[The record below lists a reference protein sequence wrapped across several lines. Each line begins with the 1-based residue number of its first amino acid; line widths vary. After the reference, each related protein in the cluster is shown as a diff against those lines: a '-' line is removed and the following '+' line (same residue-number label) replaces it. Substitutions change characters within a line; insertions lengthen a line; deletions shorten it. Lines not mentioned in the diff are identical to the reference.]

1 MFNRINLQFLI
12 SYLGSFPFII
22 ILFDKFFLFQ
32 LDYNIMK
39 EFIVFYSLIIFVFIG
54 ATNWNL
60 KKHISTNLILLGF
73 IPSLLSVIVI
83 FLHLYSYEVYLIIIF
98 FLILQT
104 ILDNFIYKYNFERKI
119 YYKIRIPL
127 TIIIVCSL
135 ILIQV

>member
-60 KKHISTNLILLGF
+60 KKNISTNLILLGF

-83 FLHLYSYEVYLIIIF
+83 LLHLYSYEVYLIIIF

-135 ILIQV
+135 ILIQL

>member
-1 MFNRINLQFLI
+1 MFKRINLQFLI
-12 SYLGSFPFII
+12 SYLGLLPFLI
-22 ILFDKFFLFQ
+22 ILLDKFFLKYF
-32 LDYNIMK
+32 DTNILK
-39 EFIVFYSLIIFVFIG
+39 DFSFFYSLIIFVFIG

-98 FLILQT
+98 FIILQT